1 MKWETVKGAFEVG
14 VRESINVFK
23 SGDISPDN
31 LATAAENVSEE
42 VRRLDESSNND
53 NED

>member
-1 MKWETVKGAFEVG
+1 MKWETMKEAFEVG

-31 LATAAENVSEE
+31 LATAVENVADE
-42 VRRLDESSNND
+42 VRRIDESSNND